1 MERRIPYR
9 RGFKQPQFCTKRCRT
24 KTDRNRKASTPFH
37 RGLEHKKNGKASKT
51 CAIESLQERRV
62 AQRSEKHSS
71 SSSARKRR
79 GFLVPCKACGM
90 KELAFL
96 PNLTYQVRQSLSRPD
111 QPHIKL
117 RSQVRGFPWGVLA
130 RNRAAD
136 RHVVSCAT
144 LRGVQPVMVVSLG
157 YHGDRQWP
165 GAGRKEFVG
174 EGILTMVN
182 SCNSGTR

>member
-1 MERRIPYR
+1 ME
-9 RGFKQPQFCTKRCRT
+9 
-24 KTDRNRKASTPFH
+24 A
-37 RGLEHKKNGKASKT
+37 
-51 CAIESLQERRV
+51 LQERRV
-62 AQRSEKHSS
+62 AQRSEKRSSSS

-117 RSQVRGFPWGVLA
+117 RYQVRGFPWGVLA

-157 YHGDRQWP
+157 YHGDRQ
-165 GAGRKEFVG
+165 
-174 EGILTMVN
+174 
-182 SCNSGTR
+182 

>member
-71 SSSARKRR
+71 SSVRKRR